1 MRYNG
6 VMARAF
12 KLQPYAPKPRYIPK
26 VQKHEESIQKQ
37 VCNYLRMQYSHVIFR
52 TDFTA
57 GRIVLSANQGR
68 QYAALQSGRAFPDL
82 LLLEPSR
89 GFHGMLLE
97 LKKDGTTLILKT
109 GPRKGRLT
117 SDAHIQ
123 EQAKVINDLRHKGYY
138 ADFAVGFDDAI
149 NKINWY
155 FDKETAG
162 LF

>member
-1 MRYNG
+1 
-6 VMARAF
+6 MASVF
-12 KLQPYAPKPRYIPK
+12 KLQPYQPKPRYIPK
-26 VQKHEESIQKQ
+26 VKKHEETIQKQ
-37 VCNYLRMQYSHVIFR
+37 VCSYLRMQYAHVIFR

-82 LLLEPSR
+82 LILEPSR

-97 LKKDGTTLILKT
+97 LKKDGTTIILKT
-109 GPRKGRLT
+109 GARKGKLT

-138 ADFAVGFDDAI
+138 ANFAVGYDSAVKQID
-149 NKINWY
+149 WY
-155 FDKETAG
+155 FGKENVG